1 MQKYTVEKTVGEG
14 SFGKALLARRNA
26 DRRLVI
32 IKQISISKMPAKEM
46 ARTEL
51 EATLLSRLNHPNI
64 VSFIESFK
72 TSSNLHIVMEY
83 ADGGDLETHIKNRRG
98 KLLVENEVL
107 HMFVQIALAI
117 KHIHD
122 RKILH
127 RDLKSQNIFLT
138 RSGMVKLGDFGV
150 SRVLE
155 RTVDFAATQVGTPY
169 YMPPEICN
177 GSKYNSKCDIWSLGI
192 VMYELMTLGMPFK
205 GSSMQQ
211 LLRNIVSQP
220 FPPVSSS
227 RYCQELRLL
236 LENMLC
242 KNHTKRPGINMILR
256 SPVILNRIA
265 NYLDDNVKRQEF
277 SHTVLHGAHILRGK
291 PPFTPGAAGV
301 GAPSPSAHAHA
312 AAPVAAPKGGSPY
325 VNPLV
330 NPRVGASPAA
340 AVAPTPSPSAA
351 AAAAMHERDR
361 QLREREDARK
371 LQRAAEERRERA
383 RERDRQQAVAAAAA
397 REREREREKERERE
411 IERIR
416 DKLAAEKRAV
426 EQSRQRELDKDRAR
440 AAAERE
446 KERVRA
452 ADAARE
458 KAIKEKAAEAER
470 QLKARRE
477 RDAKD
482 QAERDQ
488 EEKAKLLRA
497 KLKAAS
503 PPPVLSPSPSAAGIV
518 GASKPTPPLPPK
530 SANKAEAKEVGL
542 VRGLKRHDDD
552 TDSSEER
559 DLRRLGPPPKNP
571 VPSAAKPLA
580 LQKPVGLAALE
591 GLGMGDEWLSE
602 LEQRMCHLKVRHS
615 PQHVAIISLSPSPF
629 SRSPSPF
636 RSLRPDICNHSHTSF
651 VLSHLMTG
659 PGKANAG
666 QLAQGSLLPHP
677 AEGQGG
683 ARQGCSCAL
692 SLCGRGSPASE
703 CWARG
708 RQKGRHAFAA
718 ATKAA
723 CSHCG
728 TKGSGGGCQQQAC
741 CCWETLS
748 I

>member
-46 ARTEL
+46 QRTEL

-64 VSFIESFK
+64 VAFIESFK

-192 VMYELMTLGMPFK
+192 VMYELMTLGLPFK

-220 FPPVSSS
+220 FPSVSSS

-291 PPFTPGAAGV
+291 PPFTPGVAGV
-301 GAPSPSAHAHA
+301 GAPSPSAHAPSA
-312 AAPVAAPKGGSPY
+312 TPAVAAPKGGSPY
-325 VNPLV
+325 VSPLV
-330 NPRVGASPAA
+330 NPRVGASLAVAA
-340 AVAPTPSPSAA
+340 APIPSPSAA

-383 RERDRQQAVAAAAA
+383 RERDRLQAVAA
-397 REREREREKERERE
+397 RERERERERE

-416 DKLAAEKRAV
+416 DKLAAEKRAA
-426 EQSRQRELDKDRAR
+426 EQARQRELDKDRIR
-440 AAAERE
+440 AAERE

-452 ADAARE
+452 ADVAKER
-458 KAIKEKAAEAER
+458 AIKEKAAEAER

-503 PPPVLSPSPSAAGIV
+503 PSPVLSPLPSAAGIV
-518 GASKPTPPLPPK
+518 GVSKPTPPLPPK

-542 VRGLKRHDDD
+542 VRGLKRRDDD
-552 TDSSEER
+552 TDSSEEC

-580 LQKPVGLAALE
+580 LQKPVSLAALE

-602 LEQRMCHLKVRHS
+602 LEQRMCHLKVRPSPHKSLDISRSFFFS
-615 PQHVAIISLSPSPF
+615 PQTTLT
-629 SRSPSPF
+629 
-636 RSLRPDICNHSHTSF
+636 HTRH
-651 VLSHLMTG
+651 LSHLISSHLRSRSSKCRPTRPRVLPPTPRRG
-659 PGKANAG
+659 PRWRQARPLSGP
-666 QLAQGSLLPHP
+666 LLLWPR
-677 AEGQGG
+677 ELGL
-683 ARQGCSCAL
+683 RV
-692 SLCGRGSPASE
+692 RGP
-703 CWARG
+703 
-708 RQKGRHAFAA
+708 
-718 ATKAA
+718 T
-723 CSHCG
+723 
-728 TKGSGGGCQQQAC
+728 
-741 CCWETLS
+741 
-748 I
+748 